1 MLDWFKR
8 RGQRPKVLAE
18 MTPDELDAM
27 LTGHPELEHLLR
39 HSLGLMQFAP
49 PRIAEQVLRRVEA
62 IVDET
67 LRRRLDPAAEHDFV
81 MGELATLSEVVGG
94 GGGEERLTTKTQR
107 ATKDTKGNEG
117 TN

>member
-8 RGQRPKVLAE
+8 RGQRPKTLAE

-27 LTGHPELEHLLR
+27 LNGHPELAHLLR

-49 PRIAEQVLRRVEA
+49 PRVAERVLTRVEA

-67 LRRRLDPAAEHDFV
+67 LRRRLSPEAEHEFV
-81 MGELATLSEVVGG
+81 MAQLEDLRKVVMSGE
-94 GGGEERLTTKTQR
+94 
-107 ATKDTKGNEG
+107 
-117 TN
+117 